1 MGETWVAS
9 REASMAAYSAARSAG
24 CWAALMAVMWADQT
38 EASTAACWAARS
50 AAY

>member
-9 REASMAAYSAARSAG
+9 REASTAAHLAARSAA